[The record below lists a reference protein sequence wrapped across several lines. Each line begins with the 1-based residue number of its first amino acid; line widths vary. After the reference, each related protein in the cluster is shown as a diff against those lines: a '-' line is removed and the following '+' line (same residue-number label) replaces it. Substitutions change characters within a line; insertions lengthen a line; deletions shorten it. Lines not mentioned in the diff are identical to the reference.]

1 MAKGNPIR
9 KKIRKKAK
17 TILRKRPKSGKEI
30 EMEAPPSV
38 IYATMILATI
48 FFLLTMSTI
57 FSRSMEDFRMT
68 DRQDDFGHDSDQT
81 LESDLDLNKGKEM
94 NTLRIRNE
102 RTKLHSLLQ
111 TSNTKS
117 NRKSNAKHDKI
128 NISFAMPKN
137 LNQNES
143 VFHKIFS
150 LKHGSRERSDGERKK
165 NTSESISYE
174 TIRDAR
180 ALGSPRNNATSGKRG
195 TNLVQKTGMATA
207 PKTNLFLR
215 YDGGTRGKRNVET
228 NIAGRRDTGMS
239 NRNDTENESNDH
251 TLDIMKSNDYAFDC
265 DQGKIESGKKLF
277 ACFENMV
284 WMSCEQP
291 LWLCNHNR
299 LKCEEVVYTGSYVE
313 YLYSTMMTHGVA
325 FDYLAARQQIGRV
338 WFFIDN
344 KPYVLSC
351 PKIKIKMLNS
361 SSCYND
367 DIKVATDGTKI
378 VYVTRSKFITQKI
391 NKKPCDDD
399 DLLERGKKMATYRQ
413 TILLSSELMA
423 LWIWHDISSSYIL
436 SKIFGLKS
444 ISTILLNEE
453 SYLSGYDRRSIITL
467 MHLAWRRLSPYF
479 LFTYGSI
486 KIIWSLIIFA
496 VGLKKK
502 LSFCHSLSFVFN
514 PIKHYNELQK
524 IILEKKL
531 TKDNEVSRSYRMRL
545 NKIGEL
551 GISEVSHFHL
561 SALYENA
568 ISINKK
574 MNETTRRLDVA
585 EHDIEQSMRKES
597 RGAAKNEATTLEED
611 SLTTV
616 SSDGSIE
623 LDTKTNT
630 VAVTIR
636 KT

>member
-1 MAKGNPIR
+1 M
-9 KKIRKKAK
+9 RKKAK
-17 TILRKRPKSGKEI
+17 TKLGKRPKSEKDIEKEF
-30 EMEAPPSV
+30 PPSV
-38 IYATMILATI
+38 IYAAMILAAI
-48 FFLLTMSTI
+48 FFLHTMSNV
-57 FSRSMEDFRMT
+57 FSRSMADFRMT
-68 DRQDDFGHDSDQT
+68 DEQDDFGHDNGQT
-81 LESDLDLNKGKEM
+81 LESDLELNKGKEM
-94 NTLRIRNE
+94 DILRIRNE
-102 RTKLHSLLQ
+102 RTRLRSLLQ
-111 TSNTKS
+111 TNNEISNIKS
-117 NRKSNAKHDKI
+117 NEMHDKR
-128 NISFAMPKN
+128 SSSLYMPKN
-137 LNQNES
+137 LMVKQNES
-143 VFHKIFS
+143 VFHKILSF
-150 LKHGSRERSDGERKK
+150 KHGSRERSEGEKKK
-165 NTSESISYE
+165 NTNETVSYE

-180 ALGSPRNNATSGKRG
+180 ALGSPRNNATSGKRV
-195 TNLVQKTGMATA
+195 TNLVQQLGIATVS
-207 PKTNLFLR
+207 KTNLFLR
-215 YDGGTRGKRNVET
+215 YDGGMRGKRSVET
-228 NIAGRRDTGMS
+228 NIASRRGTGIS
-239 NRNDTENESNDH
+239 NRNDTESESNDN
-251 TLDIMKSNDYAFDC
+251 TLDIMESNDYAFDC
-265 DQGKIESGKKLF
+265 DKGKIESGNKLF

-299 LKCEEVVYTGSYVE
+299 LKCGKVVYTGSYVE
-313 YLYSTMMTHGVA
+313 NLYSTMMTHGVA

-338 WFFIDN
+338 WLFIDD

-351 PKIKIKMLNS
+351 PRIKIKMLNS

-453 SYLSGYDRRSIITL
+453 SYLSGYDRKSIITL

-568 ISINKK
+568 ISINRK
-574 MNETTRRLDVA
+574 MNETTRRLDIA
-585 EHDIEQSMRKES
+585 EHDIEQSIRKES
-597 RGAAKNEATTLEED
+597 RGNAKNEATTVEED

-630 VAVTIR
+630 VAVRIR